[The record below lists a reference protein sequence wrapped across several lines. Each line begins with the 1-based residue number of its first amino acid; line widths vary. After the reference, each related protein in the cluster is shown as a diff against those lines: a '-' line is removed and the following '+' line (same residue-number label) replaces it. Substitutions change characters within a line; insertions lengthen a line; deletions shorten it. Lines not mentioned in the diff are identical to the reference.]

1 MACKKIKNRG
11 SLIGLLFITLLLHAK
26 VSAQDNWQNPI
37 VKQGRLG
44 SPLVESS
51 PFVFKDRL
59 YLMESNQRFWDVKGA
74 KPGDFF
80 HDDEIRIRDV
90 ATGKIVSV
98 ALKNHG
104 FGTVLVHDNKLYIF
118 AGNYGEGKPW
128 RRMTEITMTYTSD
141 LKTWSKPETVLKAN
155 PKEYFFNTAVCKG
168 KDKFI
173 LLYETNDPTWKP
185 FTFRYVESQDLV
197 HWKEIPGAI
206 YGKEKYVG
214 GPALYYEGGWYYTLY
229 LESIKMG
236 YETRITRSR
245 NLVNWED
252 APASRPF
259 VTFDPSIRNIP
270 LIDPGIPE
278 SNASDVEL
286 CYYKGQ
292 TILYFTGSDQTTAG
306 DLQWAIYKGTPQ
318 QLFEH
323 FFSNLSSAKQ
333 RTPIHEGDWTP
344 VLIAPDATLSAKAGP
359 IFSHGN
365 LPTAQQLEFQ
375 QRQLGAFIHFGP
387 AAYTASDFMTV
398 PDAGIF
404 NPAKLDAEQWV
415 KTAASF
421 GAKHVVLTAKHHNG
435 FCLWPTKTTTYSVAQ
450 APWKNGKGDVVAEF
464 VAACRKYGVKPGL
477 YVSGGD
483 KNEQC
488 TSTPD
493 PMGKRKIAGD
503 VNAYYTKFVEQLRE
517 LLTNYGPIDY
527 LWFDGAYDPF
537 GWDVMNASTMERMGT
552 GYGDAI
558 RTMVNNLQPQAV
570 VMGGT
575 RPDVRW
581 SGSEQGWADYPLSNL
596 VTDQNWSSMWVG
608 PENTGWLPAEANIHT
623 RDKWFWYPDSDKTL
637 RSVDFLTKV
646 YLESIGR
653 GANLLINMTP
663 DTSGIIVKA
672 EEQRLADF
680 GKKIQSMFSHPLVQL
695 AAVNA
700 AEEKYL
706 RWKEKKKPAWLELE
720 EDIARGQHI
729 TAYKLEAKT
738 GGGWKTVASGSTVGR
753 KRIQAIE
760 PVDTNELRLTIE
772 SNSPEIPVQRIAIY

>member
-1 MACKKIKNRG
+1 MKRKN
-11 SLIGLLFITLLLHAK
+11 GLQWIYLLCFGILT
-26 VSAQDNWQNPI
+26 VSGVTAQDTWKNPI
-37 VKQGRLG
+37 AKQGRLG

-51 PFVFKDRL
+51 PFVFNDRL

-74 KPGDFF
+74 KPGDHF
-80 HDDEIRIRDV
+80 HEDEIRIRDV
-90 ATGKIVSV
+90 ETGKLVSV

-104 FGTVLVHDNKLYIF
+104 FGTVLVYNNTVYLF

-128 RRMTEITMTYTSD
+128 RQMTEITMTSSSD
-141 LKTWSKPETVLKAN
+141 LKNWSKPVTVLKAN
-155 PKEYFFNTAVCKG
+155 PKEFFFNTAVCRG

-185 FTFRYVESQDLV
+185 FTFRYVASDDLV
-197 HWKEIPGAI
+197 NWKEIPDAV

-214 GPALYYEGGWYYTLY
+214 GPALYYEGEWYYTLY
-229 LESIKMG
+229 LEHIKMG
-236 YETRITRSR
+236 YETRITRSKD
-245 NLVNWED
+245 LVHWED

-259 VTFDPSIRNIP
+259 VTFDPSVRNIP

-306 DLQWAIYKGTPQ
+306 DLQWATYKGTPRE
-318 QLFEH
+318 LFEH
-323 FFSNLSSAKQ
+323 FFADMSTVNK
-333 RTPIHEGDWTP
+333 TPVHQGNWTP
-344 VLIAPDATLSAKAGP
+344 VLIAPDGDVTKENAPLFRHADK
-359 IFSHGN
+359 
-365 LPTAQQLEFQ
+365 PTPQQLKFQ

-387 AAYTASDFMTV
+387 ATYTASDFMTV
-398 PDAGIF
+398 PDASVF
-404 NPAKLDAEQWV
+404 NPVKLDAEQWV
-415 KTAASF
+415 KTAVSF

-435 FCLWPTKTTTYSVAQ
+435 FCLWPTKTTDYSVKKS
-450 APWKNGKGDVVAEF
+450 PWKNGQGDVVAEF

-483 KNEQC
+483 KNENC

-493 PMGKRKIAGD
+493 PMGKRKIVGD
-503 VNAYYTKFVEQLRE
+503 VNSYFTRFVEQLRE
-517 LLTNYGPIDY
+517 LLTNYGQIDY

-537 GWDVMNASTMERMGT
+537 GWDVMDGKTMRRLGT

-596 VTDQNWSSMWVG
+596 VTGQNWSSMWVG

-637 RSVDFLTKV
+637 RSVNFLMKV

-663 DTSGIIVKA
+663 DTSGIIVAA
-672 EEQRLADF
+672 EQQRLADF
-680 GKKIQSMFSHPLVQL
+680 GKKIKTTFGSPLSTL
-695 AAVNA
+695 SSIPID
-700 AEEKYL
+700 EE
-706 RWKEKKKPAWLELE
+706 RVISWKGKKKPGWLELE
-720 EDIARGQHI
+720 EDIAKGQHI
-729 TAYKLEAKT
+729 QLYKLDAWAEGA
-738 GGGWKTVASGSTVGR
+738 WKEIASGSSVGR
-753 KRIQAIE
+753 KRIQAVV
-760 PVDTNELRLTIE
+760 PVETDKVRLRVTSKQPGIPLLRLA
-772 SNSPEIPVQRIAIY
+772 VYAL